1 MSVFSFKK
9 YDFADRA
16 FTLML
21 VYRNRSMQKQ
31 EFFQMLQYLVT
42 TYCIDI
48 IVGNFNYDLLKLSE
62 NKILDIFTD
71 HFQTVDNPTHISR
84 FSMDHIYI
92 KKRFIEEFFSST
104 TVENIYFLDH
114 AAAIIMIEKNAVD
127 FHIIPKNPIL

>member
-1 MSVFSFKK
+1 
-9 YDFADRA
+9 
-16 FTLML
+16 
-21 VYRNRSMQKQ
+21 MQKQ

-48 IVGNFNYDLLKLSE
+48 IAGNFNYDLLKLSE

-71 HFQTVDNPTHISR
+71 HVQTVDNPTHISR

-92 KKRFIEEFFSST
+92 KKRFIEEFFSSA